1 MPTMTGTRRTAA
13 LLLAW
18 LVPACGAGAADDAAE
33 LIRQVAPATKTLNY
47 EGTFIYAHDSQI
59 DAMRIVHKAED
70 GAEYE
75 RLLSLTG
82 QAREVI
88 RDGARITC
96 TFADDRAVVVEKR
109 RPQDFIGLPLS
120 EPIEKIGQYYAFEML
135 ADDRIAERAT
145 KVVLIRP
152 KAPDRYSYQLWIDK
166 ATNLLLKSSVLNTA
180 GTVLE
185 QVMFIAVS
193 IGQPIDDASL
203 QSELD
208 GAGFTWHADEEAPNA
223 ATAEEAMQ
231 LDIGWV
237 PAGFSLKN
245 THTQHFASKRMPVR
259 HAVYS
264 DGLAMVSV
272 FIEALTA
279 DAPPLQGYS
288 SMGAVNAFSRM
299 DHQYQITVVGEV
311 PQTTVRRIAASV
323 AIQ

>member
-1 MPTMTGTRRTAA
+1 MTGTRRTAA

-47 EGTFIYAHDSQI
+47 EGTLIYAHDSQI

-82 QAREVI
+82 KAREVI

-109 RPQDFIGLPLS
+109 RPQDFIRPSGS
-120 EPIEKIGQYYAFEML
+120 IATYSDQHDAFQTL